1 MRNFRTAAVAA
12 ATAVAVAFSGTAIAS
27 AADAGSSE
35 AKTNQSSTENKQS
48 SNENK
53 QSSNDNQATG
63 SAKTEGEQ
71 SSKPNAQSST
81 GNGGTTLSSK
91 IGADTDAHDLNKGGK
106 GYVTGTDLSSNNP
119 DNGKWVNI
127 WSGGTYALVGTA
139 IAGALIALYNYAVYT
154 GLLPNHILDS
164 IFR

>member
-27 AADAGSSE
+27 AADAGSSD
-35 AKTNQSSTENKQS
+35 AKTNQSST
-48 SNENK
+48 ENK

-91 IGADTDAHDLNKGGK
+91 IGAETDAHKLDNKNDK